1 MIGATVQTQTPRSM
15 AAGPLSSG
23 TVEARQTAEQ
33 STLIPKAAASSTAA
47 PRNCAACMT
56 AGTMETTVRVSII
69 EQWFTAL
76 RPTPAP
82 RALLTKRSNR
92 AVLAEQLIR
101 AHGTFCY
108 QRRLYSSLMRVQTHF
123 FQF

>member
-33 STLIPKAAASSTAA
+33 STLTPKAAASSTAA

-56 AGTMETTVRVSII
+56 AGTMETTVRVSIV
-69 EQWFTAL
+69 EPCFV
-76 RPTPAP
+76 AP
-82 RALLTKRSNR
+82 DPPGALTKRKLAAR
-92 AVLAEQLIR
+92 AVLAEALIQPI
-101 AHGTFCY
+101 Y
-108 QRRLYSSLMRVQTHF
+108 
-123 FQF
+123 

>member
-33 STLIPKAAASSTAA
+33 STLTPKAAASSTAA

-56 AGTMETTVRVSII
+56 AGTMETTVRVSI
-69 EQWFTAL
+69 
-76 RPTPAP
+76 
-82 RALLTKRSNR
+82 
-92 AVLAEQLIR
+92 VEQLRGRPKPLRTVHARPVDERELI
-101 AHGTFCY
+101 
-108 QRRLYSSLMRVQTHF
+108 S
-123 FQF
+123 

>member
-33 STLIPKAAASSTAA
+33 STLTPKAAASSTAA

-56 AGTMETTVRVSII
+56 AGTMETTVRVSIV
-69 EQWFTAL
+69 EQCFVSA
-76 RPTPAP
+76 RRAP
-82 RALLTKRSNR
+82 RALLTKRSDR